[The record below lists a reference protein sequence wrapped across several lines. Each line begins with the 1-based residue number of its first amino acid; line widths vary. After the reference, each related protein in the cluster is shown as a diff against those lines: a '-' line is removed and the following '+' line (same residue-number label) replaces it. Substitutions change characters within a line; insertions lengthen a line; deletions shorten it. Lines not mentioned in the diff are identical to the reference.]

1 MTSLHRIIDAS
12 LRRGE
17 LVSRG
22 DRLRELMAIDSVR
35 AGSAAALVLTCC
47 LLAAVALA
55 WRSESASV
63 KDSVSVIARTV
74 NTTRKLYAGRV
85 DVGSGSVMTTLL
97 RVRPYEDQPVKVV
110 WHEGGALEVLNTFG
124 GRIDVVAL
132 RDHFEVRFGAVPAAV
147 CSKLLVEL
155 APSRVPSFVNT
166 IYFAGPAGE
175 GQAAK
180 ACNAEVNNM
189 VFKFR

>member
-1 MTSLHRIIDAS
+1 MTRTIDAS

-22 DRLRELMAIDSVR
+22 DRLRELLAIDSVR
-35 AGSAAALVLTCC
+35 AGVAAAAILAGC
-47 LLAAVALA
+47 LLAVMVLA
-55 WRSESASV
+55 WRSEAAV
-63 KDSVSVIARTV
+63 AEEAVSVIARTV
-74 NTTRKLYAGRV
+74 NTTRKLYAGHK
-85 DVGSGSVMTTLL
+85 DVGAGSVMTTLL

-110 WHEGGALEVLNTFG
+110 WQEGGALQVLNTFG

-132 RDHFEVRFGAVPAAV
+132 KDHFEVRFGAVPAAV
-147 CSKLLVEL
+147 CAKLLVEL
-155 APSRVPSFVNT
+155 APTRMPAFVNT
-166 IYFAGPAGE
+166 IHFADPAGE